1 MALISRFRPRTL
13 RWRIYVLIGVL
24 LGLLVGTVVATLVA
38 RQHATDLGLRVRDE
52 LRPAQASIAAMTTA
66 YVDMETGLRGY
77 LITRDER
84 FLGPYEEG
92 SAAVDAAHR
101 SVAEHLAGERTSLR
115 LLDIVDD
122 AGREWTTTSAGPLIA
137 ETRAGTLSQA
147 DLVASTTAGKALFD
161 AVRNGLADLQD
172 RIEDLIAAGLQ
183 SSSDAQSATNTITIA
198 CAAVA
203 VLIGVLV
210 IVLVHM
216 ALVRPV
222 NRLVASVGRASAGD
236 LDEHIVVDGPT
247 EVVAIGAAVESMR
260 QRILDESAVATEQ
273 SEKLA
278 RLEEADRIAQDL
290 EQTAIRDLFAIGLAL
305 QSVAGRHPTARTA
318 LDGVIRDLD
327 RSLEEMRSAVL
338 GRMGPSITRKIRTE
352 VLDLVLLVEQDLR
365 ITPDLRLTGDHD
377 LTLPSPVATDVL
389 DVLHDAVFA
398 TTAAGTAGEVSIAIA
413 LSSAQVRLTVSSP
426 GSDQARAATRDVL
439 PDLAE
444 RARRHGGEVVV
455 DESDGRIAVDWRIPI
470 EPETG
475 G

>member
-13 RWRIYVLIGVL
+13 RWRIYLLIGVL

-66 YVDMETGLRGY
+66 YVDMENGLRGY

-92 SAAVDAAHR
+92 AAQIGVAHR
-101 SVAEHLAGERTSLR
+101 SVAEHLADDRTSLR
-115 LLDIVDD
+115 LLGVVDD
-122 AGREWTTTSAGPLIA
+122 AGREWIATSAGPLIA
-137 ETRAGTLSQA
+137 ATRAGTLSQA
-147 DLVASTTAGKALFD
+147 DQVDSTAAGRALFD
-161 AVRNGLADLQD
+161 DVRNALADLQD

-203 VLIGVLV
+203 VLIGLL
-210 IVLVHM
+210 IILLVHM

-236 LDEHIVVDGPT
+236 LDEHISVGGPT
-247 EVVAIGAAVESMR
+247 EVVVIGAAVESMR
-260 QRILDESAVATEQ
+260 QRILDESAVANEQ

-278 RLEEADRIAQDL
+278 RLEEADRIAQSL

-305 QSVAGRHPTARTA
+305 QSVAGRHPVARPA

-327 RSLEEMRSAVL
+327 RSLEEMRTAVL
-338 GRMGPSITRKIRTE
+338 GRMGPSITRKLRTE
-352 VLDLVLLVEQDLR
+352 VLDLLVLVEQDLR

-377 LTLPSPVATDVL
+377 LTLPSPVANDVL

-398 TTAAGTAGEVSIAIA
+398 TTAAGTAKEVRIAIA
-413 LSSAQVRLTVSSP
+413 LSPAEVRLTISGV
-426 GSDQARAATRDVL
+426 GSDQARAATRDAL
-439 PDLAE
+439 ADLTE
-444 RARRHGGEVVV
+444 RAGRHGGEAVV

-470 EPETG
+470 GPETDG
-475 G
+475 

>member
-1 MALISRFRPRTL
+1 MALTSRFRPRTL

-101 SVAEHLAGERTSLR
+101 SVAEHLGGERTSLR

-122 AGREWTTTSAGPLIA
+122 AGREWTTTSAGPLIG

-236 LDEHIVVDGPT
+236 LDEDIVVDGP
-247 EVVAIGAAVESMR
+247 
-260 QRILDESAVATEQ
+260 
-273 SEKLA
+273 
-278 RLEEADRIAQDL
+278 
-290 EQTAIRDLFAIGLAL
+290 
-305 QSVAGRHPTARTA
+305 
-318 LDGVIRDLD
+318 
-327 RSLEEMRSAVL
+327 
-338 GRMGPSITRKIRTE
+338 
-352 VLDLVLLVEQDLR
+352 
-365 ITPDLRLTGDHD
+365 
-377 LTLPSPVATDVL
+377 
-389 DVLHDAVFA
+389 
-398 TTAAGTAGEVSIAIA
+398 AAGGAM
-413 LSSAQVRLTVSSP
+413 
-426 GSDQARAATRDVL
+426 
-439 PDLAE
+439 
-444 RARRHGGEVVV
+444 
-455 DESDGRIAVDWRIPI
+455 GR
-470 EPETG
+470 G
-475 G
+475 